1 MNPETRTWTTERVDQ
16 LRRFV
21 EAGFSCGQIAGEIGI
36 SRNAVIGKIHRLRLW
51 RGAPPTVRLKTR
63 PRRPAVLT
71 QRRILEAAF
80 AQTAAAEETIE
91 SAERCS
97 LIELQVGKCRWP
109 IGDPGANDFCFCGNQ
124 AVGGLSYCAGHARLA
139 YRRAAR

>member
-1 MNPETRTWTTERVDQ
+1 M
-16 LRRFV
+16 
-21 EAGFSCGQIAGEIGI
+21 
-36 SRNAVIGKIHRLRLW
+36 
-51 RGAPPTVRLKTR
+51 R

-80 AQTAAAEETIE
+80 AQTPVVEATIE

-97 LIELQVGKCRWP
+97 LVELAAGKCRWP
-109 IGDPGANDFCFCGNQ
+109 IGEPGGNDFCFCGNE

-139 YRRAAR
+139 YRKAAR

>member
-1 MNPETRTWTTERVDQ
+1 MNSETRTWTTERVDQ

-21 EAGFSCGQIAGEIGI
+21 EAGFSCGQIAGEIGL

-51 RGAPPTVRLKTR
+51 RGTPPTVRTKMR

-80 AQTAAAEETIE
+80 VQAVDAEQTIA
-91 SAERCS
+91 SAGRCS
-97 LIELQVGKCRWP
+97 LVELAAGKCRWP
-109 IGDPGANDFCFCGNQ
+109 IGDPAATDFCFCGNG
-124 AVGGLSYCAGHARLA
+124 AVDGLSYCAGHARLA